1 MRSLA
6 AFCDAFDPDVLAL
19 TEVES
24 GDALALATRF
34 ARQWLY
40 RGNQALFWKTTLRAR
55 RIHDAYL
62 PFSPLHPFE
71 RRGLLRIDLESPDGQ
86 TLAAFA
92 TAVGDGRDQ
101 RIRETRYVRTQLRMT
116 SGPAILFARIPVLRT
131 GFKDLDFRGIAQR
144 GAEHIFARGVSNEAI
159 LETASYG
166 GIGTPIAATVHVIP

>member
-6 AFCDAFDPDVLAL
+6 AFCDGFDPDLLAL

-40 RGNQALFWKTTLRAR
+40 RGNQAIFWKTTLRAR

-71 RRGLLRIDLESPDGQ
+71 RRGLLRIDLEAADGRA
-86 TLAAFA
+86 LSAFA
-92 TAVGDGRDQ
+92 TALGDGRDQ
-101 RIRETRYVRTQLRMT
+101 RIREMRYVRTQLRMT
-116 SGPAILFARIPVLRT
+116 NGSSIVFARIPVLRT
-131 GFKDLDFRGIAQR
+131 RLDDLSFRCVAQR
-144 GAEHIFARGVSNEAI
+144 GAERIFARDIRGAAI
-159 LETASYG
+159 IETTTYG
-166 GIGTPIAATVHVIP
+166 GIGPPVAATLEL